1 MSPDKLVRMANQ
13 IAKFFESQPGSDQAE
28 RVAAHLSDFWD
39 PSMRAAL
46 IAAAAGGDIGLTP
59 LASKAV
65 RVLDNRDAAKRAS

>member
-13 IAKFFESQPGSDQAE
+13 IAKFFESQPGSDQAD

-46 IAAAAGGDIGLTP
+46 SVAAKAGDIGLSP
-59 LASKAV
+59 LAAEAV
-65 RVLDNRDAAKRAS
+65 RVLDTRAAAKRAS